1 MLKKKVRKQLW
12 DYGIKWVCEVKQ
24 HTASTSGDLSGRTT
38 LEQLTGETPEISEYL
53 DFTFYDCCWYNDN
66 AGLGETK

>member
-1 MLKKKVRKQLW
+1 MLKKKIRKQLW
-12 DYGIKWVCEVKQ
+12 GYGINWVCEVMQ

-53 DFTFYDCCWYNDN
+53 DFHFMTG
-66 AGLGETK
+66 AGIMTMPGWEKLN